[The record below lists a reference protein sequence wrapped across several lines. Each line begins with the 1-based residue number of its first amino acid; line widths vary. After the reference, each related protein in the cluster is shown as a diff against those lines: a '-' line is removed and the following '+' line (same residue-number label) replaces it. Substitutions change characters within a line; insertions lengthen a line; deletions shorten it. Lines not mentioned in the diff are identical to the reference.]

1 VLDDLEELLAK
12 EDALGSPPAAPVR
25 CWDANV
31 ELLET
36 ADVLGL
42 FSLIEP
48 LEGPPCWFVML
59 PSALL
64 LVVMPCLFC
73 SATPPPASLEVPNVV
88 DRALVVD
95 MWYYW

>member
-1 VLDDLEELLAK
+1 MLDDLEEVLAE
-12 EDALGSPPAAPVR
+12 EDALGSPAELVR
-25 CWDANV
+25 WDTNV

-36 ADVLGL
+36 VDVLDW
-42 FSLIEP
+42 FPLIEP

-73 SATPPPASLEVPNVV
+73 SATPPPASLEVPNCA
-88 DRALVVD
+88 RQSFMLKALR
-95 MWYYW
+95 